1 MFRLLIAAIL
11 IARMTLAFATESQT
25 GAASDKPINAS
36 TGLEAGDKTINGK
49 ALQEQYGGL
58 VTDQT
63 ITVAGQDFYQYF
75 IALWR
80 DKPLNELFVVAI
92 RERPSARWG
101 NRILVEYAQRRVFE
115 AVLPPSRSNI
125 KALSET
131 AVEISY
137 KNVVDSEVQRKLFRD
152 QDIGP
157 DEL

>member
-11 IARMTLAFATESQT
+11 ITRMTLAFAAESQT

-36 TGLEAGDKTINGK
+36 TGLEAGDKAINGK

-115 AVLPPSRSNI
+115 AVLPSSRSNI
-125 KALSET
+125 KSMSET
-131 AVEISY
+131 AAEISY
-137 KNVVDSEVQRKLFRD
+137 KNVVDAEVQRKFFRD
-152 QDIGP
+152 HDLGP